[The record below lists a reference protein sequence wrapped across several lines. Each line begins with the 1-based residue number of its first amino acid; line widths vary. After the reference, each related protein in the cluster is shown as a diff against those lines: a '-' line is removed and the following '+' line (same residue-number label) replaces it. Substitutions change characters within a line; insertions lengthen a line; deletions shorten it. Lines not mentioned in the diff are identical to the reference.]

1 MWWYAWAGA
10 GGAAGPAL
18 VKGTTV
24 TDRIDIPESDAALLA
39 QCEVQTFRA
48 GGPGGQHQNVTD
60 SAVRLRHLATGL
72 TVTCRAQRSQYLN
85 KMDALRRL
93 RLKLIRFNE
102 PPPPPRRPT
111 RPSRAAK
118 ERRLAEKSHRAAA
131 KRLRRPPAGDD

>member
-1 MWWYAWAGA
+1 MND
-10 GGAAGPAL
+10 P
-18 VKGTTV
+18 
-24 TDRIDIPESDAALLA
+24 IDIPESDDGLLA
-39 QCEVQTFRA
+39 ECEVQTFRA
-48 GGPGGQHQNVTD
+48 GGPGGQHQNKTD
-60 SAVRLRHLATGL
+60 SAVRLRHVPTGL

-93 RLKLIRFNE
+93 RLKLARLNE

-118 ERRLAEKSHRAAA
+118 ERRLAEKSRRAAA